1 MLHQRY
7 IGHHECDLRPLGG
20 GPIVSAVDRQ
30 QESLAAGGG
39 RRPLQFLAVEMLLAY
54 DLWPLGGGQG
64 SLL

>member
-1 MLHQRY
+1 MNVIFGRW
-7 IGHHECDLRPLGG
+7 GAV
-20 GPIVSAVDRQ
+20 PIVSAVDRQ